1 MPTIASPRSS
11 LTFTSTAGS
20 LKCVVACTMAFAR
33 LAGSDDLKM
42 PEPTNTA
49 SAPSCIISAAS
60 AGVAMPPAEKFGT
73 GSLPA
78 WATQRTRS

>member
-1 MPTIASPRSS
+1 
-11 LTFTSTAGS
+11 
-20 LKCVVACTMAFAR
+20 MALAR
-33 LAGSDDLKM
+33 TAGSDDLKM

-73 GSLPA
+73 GRCPLL
-78 WATQRTRS
+78 ATQRTIS

>member
-1 MPTIASPRSS
+1 
-11 LTFTSTAGS
+11 
-20 LKCVVACTMAFAR
+20 
-33 LAGSDDLKM
+33 M

-49 SAPSCIISAAS
+49 SAPNCITSEAS

-78 WATQRTRS
+78 LATIFTSSYGA